1 MSLTGPGRWCME
13 APVSGSHD
21 SRLVGR
27 DPGQAVL
34 CRRPADRVAVGRV
47 EIRLVSMDEYSQHVA
62 LPKLFGA
69 PAYARPAIAVAHTP
83 RPLDADDLPIVAE
96 MGPDELALLA
106 AIPAPDGR
114 VPAVAPARMAVAVA
128 KAPAQP
134 LRPRPFLIR
143 AFADRIRHPRP

>member
-1 MSLTGPGRWCME
+1 MSPTGPGRWFPG
-13 APVSGSHD
+13 APVSGSQD
-21 SRLVGR
+21 SRPVGR
-27 DPGQAVL
+27 DPGHALL
-34 CRRPADRVAVGRV
+34 CRRLADRVAAGRV

-106 AIPAPDGR
+106 ALPAPDGR
-114 VPAVAPARMAVAVA
+114 VPGVAAARMAVAE
-128 KAPAQP
+128 APSEP
-134 LRPRPFLIR
+134 LRPRPFSIR
-143 AFADRIRHPRP
+143 GFADRIRRPRP

>member
-1 MSLTGPGRWCME
+1 
-13 APVSGSHD
+13 
-21 SRLVGR
+21 
-27 DPGQAVL
+27 
-34 CRRPADRVAVGRV
+34 
-47 EIRLVSMDEYSQHVA
+47 MDEYSQHIA

-114 VPAVAPARMAVAVA
+114 VPAVAPVRMAVAVA
-128 KAPAQP
+128 EPP
-134 LRPRPFLIR
+134 TERLRPRPFSIR
-143 AFADRIRHPRP
+143 AVADRIRRPRP

>member
-1 MSLTGPGRWCME
+1 M
-13 APVSGSHD
+13 SGSQD

-27 DPGQAVL
+27 DPGQALL
-34 CRRPADRVAVGRV
+34 CRRLADRVAVGRV

-83 RPLDADDLPIVAE
+83 RPLDPDDLPIVAE

-106 AIPAPDGR
+106 ALPAPDGR

-128 KAPAQP
+128 RAPAQP